1 VRELRNTIE
10 RALIFHTGGPL
21 APQPPDAGHAAEP
34 LDGDLGIV
42 IPPGISLEEVERHY
56 LAAMLERA
64 QEGELGELAAR
75 LGVSRKT
82 LWEKRRRHQL

>member
-1 VRELRNTIE
+1 M
-10 RALIFHTGGPL
+10 
-21 APQPPDAGHAAEP
+21 
-34 LDGDLGIV
+34 
-42 IPPGISLEEVERHY
+42 IPSGISLEEVERHY

-64 QEGELGELAAR
+64 QEGELGELASR